1 MTGVE
6 IILILAGL
14 VMMIGSFMVTE
25 KLSGAELDRIA
36 ELSQNEIKKILE
48 NKLKDAETAI
58 EDQIDHAI
66 EDSTDKVERALDKET
81 NEKMLAIGEYSD
93 TVMEKMNQTH
103 NEIMFLYSMLNDK
116 HTELTKL
123 AGQIGEMS
131 AEIGESLEEVKE
143 SVVKETEEVKA
154 TEEPVET
161 EAEPATGEMEEQ
173 PEQTNHNGKI
183 LALYSQGKSYVEI
196 AKELG
201 LGQGEV
207 RLVVG
212 LYKGVDTSEV

>member
-48 NKLKDAETAI
+48 NKLKDAEAAI

-66 EDSTDKVERALDKET
+66 EDSTDKVERAL
-81 NEKMLAIGEYSD
+81 EKMLAIGEYSD

-131 AEIGESLEEVKE
+131 AEIGESLEEAKE

-173 PEQTNHNGKI
+173 PEQTNHNEKI

>member
-48 NKLKDAETAI
+48 NKLKDAEAAI

-116 HTELTKL
+116 HATMTEHMEELQKL
-123 AGQIGEMS
+123 LS
-131 AEIGESLEEVKE
+131 EINQK
-143 SVVKETEEVKA
+143 KETQD
-154 TEEPVET
+154 TLT
-161 EAEPATGEMEEQ
+161 LLTD
-173 PEQTNHNGKI
+173 N
-183 LALYSQGKSYVEI
+183 SYNFLLI
-196 AKELG
+196 
-201 LGQGEV
+201 
-207 RLVVG
+207 
-212 LYKGVDTSEV
+212 